1 MTGDRLLDGH
11 MRLEHSPRAMCL
23 HWDPRFAATCEYSAI
38 SSGIVGPVSLL
49 RRRRRF
55 RMLCALVSSGYPYDR
70 VHPFMLEPGR
80 QAGVYLDVETLS
92 SLR

>member
-1 MTGDRLLDGH
+1 
-11 MRLEHSPRAMCL
+11 
-23 HWDPRFAATCEYSAI
+23 
-38 SSGIVGPVSLL
+38 LL